1 MADIDIAGL
10 RLDYRHA
17 ALGEGDVAADPTTQF
32 GRWFEDTVA
41 AGVVEPNAMTL
52 ATVGPDGQPSAR
64 VVLLKGYGPAGFTFY
79 SNYESRKGRE
89 LDAEPRA
96 AVVFLWKELER
107 QVRIEGRIVRV
118 GRDETETYFRSRPR
132 GSQIGASVSP
142 QSRPVAGREV
152 LEESFAAA
160 EARFA
165 GEEVPVPGWWGG
177 YRLAPTLIEFWQGR
191 TSRLHDR
198 LVYRPDG
205 RGGWAIER
213 LAP

>member
-32 GRWFEDTVA
+32 GRWFQDTVA

-160 EARFA
+160 EARFT

>member
-160 EARFA
+160 EARFT